1 MSRNS
6 LEDNALYE
14 HRFWLQILGDHAR
27 FIHDTLSPSEK
38 DEIRQA
44 EQFISVM
51 DQLLQMARQPST
63 GQKLDDLNRM
73 AAKQTEK
80 LRTFKLSLI
89 KKKLTGK
96 VVIGLGETFI
106 NHMVNE
112 LEEYLTILD
121 HLLRDE
127 GVPVF
132 HAVHHH
138 LLWLSD
144 ASGHAGAINDELDL
158 SEKKLKQRGSAF
170 QKDFEAFYL
179 KSIELAGYLRTGLSE
194 FPALAK
200 FNEDVELE
208 MKIFRNFLAELEE
221 WEMNNKLLGSF
232 SALMADHMG
241 REECYYLVKLYE
253 SAGTQLPDCDPTAPR
268 VTA

>member
-1 MSRNS
+1 MSKKGYEN
-6 LEDNALYE
+6 NALYE

-27 FIHDTLSPSEK
+27 FIRDTLSPLEK
-38 DEIRQA
+38 EEIDKA
-44 EQFISVM
+44 ENFITIM
-51 DQLLQMARQPST
+51 DQLLEMSRQPLT
-63 GQKLDDLNRM
+63 GEKLQDLTKM

-112 LEEYLTILD
+112 LEEYVKILD
-121 HLLRDE
+121 FLLKE
-127 GVPVF
+127 KEVPEF
-132 HAVHHH
+132 HPVHHH
-138 LLWLSD
+138 LLWLAD
-144 ASGHAGAINDELDL
+144 AAGHAGAINDNLDL
-158 SEKKLKQRGSAF
+158 SEKQLKEKGTVF

-179 KSIELAGYLRTGLSE
+179 KAIELAGYLRTGLME
-194 FPALAK
+194 FPALSK

-208 MKIFRNFLAELEE
+208 MKIFKSFLAELEE
-221 WEMNNKLLGSF
+221 WEMNHKLLGSF

-241 REECYYLVKLYE
+241 REECYYLIKLYQ
-253 SAGTQLPDCDPTAPR
+253 SAGTELPDCDPGHLG
-268 VTA
+268 